1 MAHTEN
7 WNDSY
12 EQEPADS
19 DSPSGGD
26 DEFRDLKRNVRER
39 MLYEHQWKDS
49 LTTDGHHKEGSA
61 RTYYTNTAPT
71 TRPDGSTALDSDDMG
86 RVWFDINDTNAL
98 YHWTGTTWCGDV
110 KIASNLEV
118 TGSITFSNTITG
130 PLSIDTITGP
140 LHIASNIDVTG
151 TLTVGGVVDLNSN
164 VNIAG
169 TLTVSGVVDFDSNVQ
184 IAGTLTVAGA
194 TDLDGTLNVAG
205 TSTLGETTISGTLEV
220 TGTSTFN
227 DDITLARGKRFIGG
241 STAVGYHYGDMVSE
255 NTLYDD
261 MYNQLQGGGWIS
273 VSGVIVHDGK
283 ILHCFRA
290 SQSAGTITIYGY
302 DSESGTTA
310 SIDIVNGSAHPISNV
325 ALSW

>member
-7 WNDSY
+7 WDASY
-12 EQEPADS
+12 ESEPADS

-49 LTTDGHHKEGSA
+49 TTTDGHHKEGSA

-130 PLSIDTITGP
+130 PL
-140 LHIASNIDVTG
+140 HIASNVDITG

-164 VNIAG
+164 V
-169 TLTVSGVVDFDSNVQ
+169 Q
-184 IAGTLTVAGA
+184 IAGTLSVAGA
-194 TDLDGTLNVAG
+194 TDLDGALSVAG
-205 TSTLGETTISGTLEV
+205 TTDITSALHVTGSGTFDGGVDAGDNSTMLKWKGY
-220 TGTSTFN
+220 TGTLDGDGNVEIAHGLGAVTIWGLLVSAY
-227 DDITLARGKRFIGG
+227 LATGTWTVPG
-241 STAVGYHYGDMVSE
+241 SSGAGVEIFAQHDGTNIYLNCGTSSE
-255 NTLYDD
+255 NENYRV
-261 MYNQLQGGGWIS
+261 MVFYS
-273 VSGVIVHDGK
+273 
-283 ILHCFRA
+283 
-290 SQSAGTITIYGY
+290 
-302 DSESGTTA
+302 
-310 SIDIVNGSAHPISNV
+310 
-325 ALSW
+325 